1 MTPPR
6 IVALVGATA
15 TGKTAVAEVLGD
27 LLDAEIVCA
36 DSRQLFRELEIGTGK
51 PSVAERAARPHHL
64 FDALALEERP
74 SAGRYARDAAAA
86 CRVAH
91 ARGRMIVLVGG
102 TGLYLRALRDGIAG
116 EPEGVAAARAEVRAR
131 LEREGP
137 EALHAELARVD
148 PGTAARLSPRDTQR
162 VGRALEVHVASGR
175 PLSWWHATA
184 HAPGLDAAWYV
195 FELVLSPPSLA
206 ERIDARTRTMFDSG
220 LVDETRALVH
230 AGRGDALR
238 ALRAIGYDESLALLA
253 GAIGRNEAE
262 TRTSQRTRRL
272 AKRQRTW
279 FRHQI
284 EGASRIDADGAG
296 AEALARTIV
305 SRIGRG

>member
-1 MTPPR
+1 MSRPR

-15 TGKTAVAEVLGD
+15 VGKTAVAEYLAEH
-27 LLDAEIVCA
+27 LDAEIVCA

-51 PSVAERAARPHHL
+51 PSAAERAARPHHL
-64 FDALALEERP
+64 FDTLALEERT

-86 CRVAH
+86 CRDAH
-91 ARGRMIVLVGG
+91 ARGRAVVLVGG
-102 TGLYLRALRDGIAG
+102 TGLYVRALRDGIAG

-131 LEREGP
+131 LEREGA
-137 EALHAELARVD
+137 EALHAELVRVD
-148 PGTAARLSPRDTQR
+148 PETAARLAPRDTQR

-175 PLSWWHATA
+175 PLSWWHASA
-184 HAPGLDAAWYV
+184 HTPGLDAAWHV
-195 FELVLSPPSLA
+195 VELVVTPRALA
-206 ERIDARTRTMFDSG
+206 ARIEARTRTMFDGG
-220 LVDETRALVH
+220 LVEETLALVD

-238 ALRAIGYDESLALLA
+238 ALRAIGYDETLALLA
-253 GAIGRNEAE
+253 GTLDRREAE
-262 TRTSQRTRRL
+262 ARTSQRTRQL

-284 EGASRIDADGAG
+284 EAVRVDGDDAD
-296 AEALARTIV
+296 AESLALDVV